1 MGWWGQAA
9 QKIVAA
15 YEAKAAELAR
25 ETAGLRAALDHLQRE
40 HRRLLNQQARLPPA
54 RTPFTAKT
62 TANCLAVT
70 SLQTRHRMPRS

>member
-1 MGWWGQAA
+1 MGGLWRAA

-54 RTPFTAKT
+54 RTPSAATRQ
-62 TANCLAVT
+62 
-70 SLQTRHRMPRS
+70 LQIA